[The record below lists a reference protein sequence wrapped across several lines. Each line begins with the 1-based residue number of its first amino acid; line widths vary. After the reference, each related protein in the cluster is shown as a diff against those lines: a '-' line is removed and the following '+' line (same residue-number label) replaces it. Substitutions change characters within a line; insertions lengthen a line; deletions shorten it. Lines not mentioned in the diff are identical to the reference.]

1 MKNPFAYCALFL
13 VFLPTFAQS
22 EEIGCITTTWKLIG
36 ANHKVCVQAFDDPKV
51 QGVAC
56 HISQAKTG
64 GMAGAFGVAEDP
76 SQFSIACRQVGS
88 IIIDGKLPKE
98 ETAFSE
104 STSLFFKD
112 TKVTRLFDA
121 KRNTLVYVAISRK
134 LIEGAPANSIST
146 VPIMPW
152 NEK

>member
-1 MKNPFAYCALFL
+1 MKKIAAHCALFL
-13 VFLPTFAQS
+13 VFLTPAAQA

-36 ANHKVCVQAFDDPKV
+36 SNHKVCVQAFDDPKV

-64 GMAGAFGVAEDP
+64 GIAGTLGVAEDP
-76 SQFSIACRQVGS
+76 SQFSIACRQVGP
-88 IIIDGKLPKE
+88 IVINGKLPQE
-98 ETAFSE
+98 ETAFTE
-104 STSLFFKD
+104 DTSLFFKE
-112 TKVTRLFDA
+112 TKVSRMFDA

-152 NEK
+152 SK